1 MNKKGITLIEI
12 IISIVLISIVLI
24 LLFSLLISVQDINY
38 ESRVNST
45 YLINKSL
52 MIKNI
57 EEDFDKANTIHIDK
71 CKIEEDDFYKGYGKS
86 VGTEHYFPQLSG
98 GGDDPIYTANNC
110 LKFIYNKGT
119 TDQSVAFLGIYYYN
133 SKKMYVISYVHGTHK
148 STRTLPEFETI
159 PANLHSLEN
168 NKWLHNDLE
177 INNTYFEGGCSPN
190 TSNCNLTNDKFH
202 NIYIPIMGSDGKDY
216 SLNISYYKE
225 TP

>member
-1 MNKKGITLIEI
+1 MNNKGITLIEI

-57 EEDFDKANTIHIDK
+57 EEDFDKANTIHLEKCEID
-71 CKIEEDDFYKGYGKS
+71 EEDFYQGYGKS
-86 VGTEHYFPQLSG
+86 TATEPYYFPQISSG
-98 GGDDPIYTANNC
+98 GNDPVYTANNC
-110 LKFIYNKGT
+110 LKFKYEKGT
-119 TDQSVAFLGIYYYN
+119 PDESNAYLGIYYYN

-148 STRTLPEFETI
+148 STRTLPEYEKMPVNI
-159 PANLHSLEN
+159 DSLNNANEKYWTYN
-168 NKWLHNDLE
+168 GTE
-177 INNTYFEGGCSPN
+177 INSTFFTSEHELTYDE
-190 TSNCNLTNDKFH
+190 FH
-202 NIYIPIMGSDGKDY
+202 NIYIPIIGIDGKDY